1 VPGGASGSGEGGDT
15 MPVEMFLK
23 LAGIDG
29 ESTDAKHKGEIDVLA
44 WSWGLS
50 QEGGSPAGGG
60 GGAGRV
66 KIENISIQK
75 LVDLASPLLLSF
87 SATGKHISDGTLTTR
102 RAGKAAGEF
111 LLFKMSNVVV
121 TSVQVAASQDGNAP
135 TESITLN
142 FGKVEF
148 DYKDKAFKFD
158 VTSGKP
164 G

>member
-1 VPGGASGSGEGGDT
+1 

-102 RAGKAAGEF
+102 KAGKGAKAGGEF
-111 LLFKMSNVVV
+111 LLFKMSNVIV
-121 TSVQVAASQDGNAP
+121 TSVQIAASQDGNAP
-135 TESITLN
+135 NESIKLS

-158 VTSGKP
+158 VTGGKP
-164 G
+164 V

>member
-1 VPGGASGSGEGGDT
+1 

-102 RAGKAAGEF
+102 KAGKGAKAGGEF
-111 LLFKMSNVVV
+111 LLFKMSNVIV
-121 TSVQVAASQDGNAP
+121 TSVHVAASQDSNAP
-135 TESITLN
+135 TESITLS

-148 DYKDKAFKFD
+148 NYKDKAFKFD
-158 VTSGKP
+158 VTGGKP
-164 G
+164 V

>member
-1 VPGGASGSGEGGDT
+1 

-50 QEGGSPAGGG
+50 QEGGSPGGGG

-102 RAGKAAGEF
+102 KAGKGAKAGGEF
-111 LLFKMSNVVV
+111 LLFKMSNVIV
-121 TSVQVAASQDGNAP
+121 TSVQVAAAQDGNAP
-135 TESITLN
+135 TESITLS

-158 VTSGKP
+158 VTGGKP
-164 G
+164 V

>member
-1 VPGGASGSGEGGDT
+1 

-102 RAGKAAGEF
+102 KAGKGAKAGGEF
-111 LLFKMSNVVV
+111 LLFKMSNVIV
-121 TSVQVAASQDGNAP
+121 TSVQIAASQDGNAP
-135 TESITLN
+135 TESITLS

-158 VTSGKP
+158 VTGGKP
-164 G
+164 V

>member
-1 VPGGASGSGEGGDT
+1 
-15 MPVEMFLK
+15 MPVQMFLK

-50 QEGGSPAGGG
+50 DSTSPGGGG

-66 KIENISIQK
+66 NIENISIQK

-87 SATGKHISDGTLTTR
+87 SAQGKHITDGTLTTR
-102 RAGKAAGEF
+102 KAGKLSGDF
-111 LLFKMSNVVV
+111 LLFKMTDVIV
-121 TSVQVAASQDGNAP
+121 TSVHVSASQDTNQPA
-135 TESITLN
+135 ENITLS
-142 FGKVEF
+142 FGKVDF
-148 DYKDKAFKFD
+148 DYRPTKPDGTLGADLSFKWD
-158 VTSGKP
+158 VNAMKP